1 MATAPQEQDV
11 MLELD
16 KLMSYRDGYKNLFRI
31 ALLLGAVCIGL
42 MVSIYYRVSYIQP
55 QDRYFASTPTGLR
68 MQMVALPE
76 PYISNALLLD
86 WAAQAATSILT
97 FGFDDINERF
107 TLSRQYF
114 SPEGWESFRESMA
127 RGNTVKTVT
136 KFQQVITAIPSAPPV
151 ILGYGRNQGKMGWM
165 IEVPLVL
172 TVRVAGQERVTR
184 VFVRMFVVR
193 LPTTVNPAGIGIFT
207 WQV

>member
-1 MATAPQEQDV
+1 MATAAEEQNV

-31 ALLLGAVCIGL
+31 SLLLVLVAIGL
-42 MVSIYYRVSYIQP
+42 MCTLYYRVAYIKP
-55 QDRYFASTPTGLR
+55 EDRYFATTAAGQR
-68 MQMVALPE
+68 MQMVALSE

-107 TLSRQYF
+107 ALSRQYF
-114 SPEGWESFRESMA
+114 SPEGWESFRASMA
-127 RGNTVKTVT
+127 SGRTIQTVRQY
-136 KFQQVITAIPSAPPV
+136 QQVITAIPSAPPT
-151 ILGYGRNQGKMGWM
+151 ILAYGRNQGKLGWM
-165 IEVPLVL
+165 VEVPLVL
-172 TVRVAGQERVTR
+172 TIRVAGQERVTR
-184 VFVRMFVVR
+184 IYARMFVVR

-207 WQV
+207 WTV